1 MAELLEQQFLT
12 LSLGRERYA
21 VPVIGVLEVLE
32 DRPKTRL
39 PKAAPYLKGIIDL
52 RGKGIPVVDL
62 RLRFGMPETERTK
75 ETAIVVVELSGE
87 NGTTMVGLLA
97 DAVQE
102 VIEIAPER
110 MEAAPG
116 IGAGPAAS
124 FLRGVGRLDEGFVL
138 ILDLDR
144 VLAGEELPL
153 PAAAGA

>member
-1 MAELLEQQFLT
+1 
-12 LSLGRERYA
+12 
-21 VPVIGVLEVLE
+21 VIGVLEVLE